1 MHLGN
6 KFLIF
11 VNLFEKRFFYLW
23 KCIFNFSS
31 ILQKL
36 LNSVNQHS
44 SKLFPILFQ
53 SNKSFF
59 LQLMLNNFE
68 VIRDSKGLTEYITQ
82 IGLEKEF

>member
-1 MHLGN
+1 VHLGN
-6 KFLIF
+6 KLLIF
-11 VNLFEKRFFYLW
+11 VNLFEKQCLYLW
-23 KCIFNFSS
+23 KSIFNFSS
-31 ILQKL
+31 VLQEL
-36 LNSVNQHS
+36 LNSVDQHS

-82 IGLEKEF
+82 IGL